1 MRTTLNLDDDVLD
14 RARAAAE
21 ELHVPFRQV
30 INEALRVGL
39 QAVEEPGKSR
49 PYRTNPHKL
58 GLRPGR
64 NVDNIQELLAQMEG
78 EDHR

>member
-14 RARAAAE
+14 RARAAAA

-30 INEALRVGL
+30 INEALRAGL
-39 QAVEEPGKSR
+39 QSVEEPGKSR

-58 GLRPGR
+58 GLQPGR
-64 NVDNIQELLAQMEG
+64 NLDNIQELLAQIEG